1 MTSPVCSHIAL
12 DGLCPSLTLI
22 FVFCKIGV
30 IVLTS
35 GSRGVVGRTESGTVC
50 GKMNRQSGARE
61 TQEQVGPSFPPRAPE
76 GSAALSPAHRAHP
89 RGQIRGLRKGRQRPT
104 FALEQYQQA
113 GPGSPSLH
121 PRGGCVRVCRVIQL
135 YLALCD
141 PTDCCP
147 PGSSV
152 HGILQAR
159 ILEWVAMLSSRGS
172 S

>member
-1 MTSPVCSHIAL
+1 MTSPVCSHTAL

-50 GKMNRQSGARE
+50 GKMNRQSGTRE
-61 TQEQVGPSFPPRAPE
+61 TQEQVGPSFPPRAPG

-89 RGQIRGLRKGRQRPT
+89 RGQIRGLRKGRQRPA

-121 PRGGCVRVCRVIQL
+121 PRGGCLRVC
-135 YLALCD
+135 
-141 PTDCCP
+141 
-147 PGSSV
+147 
-152 HGILQAR
+152 
-159 ILEWVAMLSSRGS
+159 
-172 S
+172 